1 MRYRPMEDWDLETRR
16 LHYFIQIAELGS
28 LTRAAGMLRIAQPAL
43 SRQMRLLEEE
53 LGVTLFTRTPR
64 GMQLTQDGEY
74 LRGCVAAPLRELEL
88 GLQGMRSRPS
98 AAEAHLVIGMP
109 PGLAEALAERVATG
123 MALRFPAIR
132 FRLVEGPTGSLEDW
146 LGRGL
151 VDFAVLEESPRD
163 DRLSQQRIAVLP
175 MGLLGP
181 PQSAGLALESAVTL
195 ADVLGLPLILPSHH
209 MGIRGEIEDAAKRL
223 HGRPDV
229 RFEADAARLIRD
241 LVLRGIGYAILPE
254 AYARPDLREGRLRFW
269 PIVDP
274 SLNLQIFLASR
285 RTSHTAGRQAREVEE
300 AITGFVVAGLEPVT
314 LDRAASIG

>member
-1 MRYRPMEDWDLETRR
+1 LETRR

-53 LGVTLFTRTPR
+53 LGVTLFNRTPR
-64 GMQLTQDGEY
+64 GMQLTEDGEY

-98 AAEAHLVIGMP
+98 AIEAHLVIGMP

-151 VDFAVLEESPRD
+151 VDLAVLEEAARD
-163 DRLSQQRIAVLP
+163 DRLSQQRIAMLP
-175 MGLLGP
+175 MGLVGP
-181 PQSAGLALESAVTL
+181 ANSDLSPDQPVKMLE
-195 ADVLGLPLILPSHH
+195 VLRLPLVLPSHH
-209 MGIRGEIEDAAKRL
+209 MGIRGAIEDAAKRINSK
-223 HGRPDV
+223 PDV

-241 LVLRGIGYAILPE
+241 LVLRGIGYGILPE
-254 AYARPDLREGRLRFW
+254 AYARPALGDAGLCFW
-269 PIVDP
+269 PIVNP
-274 SLNLQIFLASR
+274 ALTLNIVLASR
-285 RTSHTAGRQAREVEE
+285 RTSHAAGRQAREVEE
-300 AITGFVVAGLEPVT
+300 AITDLIASGLERVA
-314 LDRAASIG
+314 LDHIATMG